1 MWDIM
6 SFSINSNISAMRAN
20 LNSNI
25 KNQGLDNTLGML
37 SSGSK
42 LGNAAYDASGLGIA
56 NQLSAQVSG
65 LGQAIMNSN
74 DTIGMIQ
81 VADGAMSG
89 INDNMERIRVLTLQ
103 ASNGILG
110 ENDREI
116 IQKEIDSLLESSD
129 DIAKTTSY
137 NGINLLDGSGGTTGD
152 GTFSTQSGAD
162 SGDTQ
167 DVHIAD
173 AQVASLLGSIDI
185 RTEAG
190 RTSALESV
198 DSALSS
204 IGDSRAELGASQNQ
218 LMSNI
223 RNISVTQVNVASAES
238 QIRDVDFAQES
249 ANFSHANIMSQVG
262 AFSQAQANA
271 SASNV
276 TRLFQ

>member
-1 MWDIM
+1 M

-129 DIAKTTSY
+129 DIAKTTRY

-249 ANFSHANIMSQVG
+249 ANFSRANIMSQVG

>member
-1 MWDIM
+1 M

-110 ENDREI
+110 ESDREI
-116 IQKEIDSLLESSD
+116 IQKEIDGLLESSD
-129 DIAKTTSY
+129 DIAKTTRY

-249 ANFSHANIMSQVG
+249 ANFSRANIMSQVG

>member
-1 MWDIM
+1 M

-116 IQKEIDSLLESSD
+116 IQKEIDGLLESSD

-249 ANFSHANIMSQVG
+249 ANFSRANIMSQVG

>member
-1 MWDIM
+1 M
-6 SFSINSNISAMRAN
+6 SFSINSNISAIRAN

-25 KNQGLDNTLGML
+25 NSQGLDNSLSQL

-42 LGNAAYDASGLGIA
+42 LGSASYDASGLSIA

-74 DTIGMIQ
+74 DSIGMIQ

-103 ASNGILG
+103 ASNGTLNDG
-110 ENDREI
+110 DREI
-116 IQKEIDSLLESSD
+116 IQKEIDGLLESSD
-129 DIAKTTSY
+129 DIATTTRY
-137 NGINLLDGSGGTTGD
+137 NGIKLLDGSGGSTND
-152 GTFSTQSGAD
+152 GTFTTQAGAD

-167 DVHIAD
+167 NVHIAD
-173 AQVASLLGSIDI
+173 AQVASLVGSIDI
-185 RTEAG
+185 TTESG
-190 RTSALESV
+190 RASALESV

-204 IGDSRAELGASQNQ
+204 INDSRAELGASQNQ

-238 QIRDVDFAQES
+238 QLRDVDFAQES
-249 ANFSHANIMSQVG
+249 ANFSQANIRTQIG
-262 AFSQAQANA
+262 TFSQAQANA

>member
-1 MWDIM
+1 M

-116 IQKEIDSLLESSD
+116 IQKEIDGLLESSD
-129 DIAKTTSY
+129 DIAKTTRY

-249 ANFSHANIMSQVG
+249 ANFSRANIMSQVG

>member
-1 MWDIM
+1 M

-20 LNSNI
+20 LNSNL
-25 KNQGLDNTLGML
+25 KNQGLDKSLGLL

-42 LGNAAYDASGLGIA
+42 LGSAAYDASGLGIA

-74 DTIGMIQ
+74 DSIGMIQ

-103 ASNGILG
+103 ASNGILND
-110 ENDREI
+110 NDREI
-116 IQKEIDSLLESSD
+116 IQKEIDGLLESSD
-129 DIAKTTSY
+129 DIAKTTRY
-137 NGINLLDGSGGTTGD
+137 NGIKLLDGSGGSSSD
-152 GTFSTQSGAD
+152 GNFTTQSGAD

-167 DVHIAD
+167 NVHIAD

-185 RTEAG
+185 TTEAG
-190 RTSALESV
+190 RASALDSI

-204 IGDSRAELGASQNQ
+204 INDSRAELGASQNQ

-238 QIRDVDFAQES
+238 QLRDVDFAAES
-249 ANFSHANIMSQVG
+249 ANFSQANIMSQVG
-262 AFSQAQANA
+262 AFSQAQANT